1 MAPMFE
7 VVGLCMTLFIRS
19 NEFEVISLEFY
30 SLKVTFVSRLIGSL
44 LDSATASFSK
54 MLLQSCSTI
63 TRISRFAIVGT
74 PGRITRILTLTKE
87 WQNCE
92 FKRRNLRRRRNKPF
106 RNYSCSSISL
116 NQTSNHVFTV
126 SCFHFCFMNI

>member
-30 SLKVTFVSRLIGSL
+30 SLKVTFVSRLIDSP

-54 MLLQSCSTI
+54 RLLQSCSTI

-87 WQNCE
+87 LRNCE
-92 FKRRNLRRRRNKPF
+92 SKRKNLRRRSNKPLEIILVVQF
-106 RNYSCSSISL
+106 SSKS
-116 NQTSNHVFTV
+116 SNHVFTV